1 MRRNRSLLS
10 ITGLREQMIAQTITE
25 LPLRSAYAMRVALPP
40 SIHQDPFDRL
50 LLAQAIEEQLTL
62 LTVDGILLRYPSH
75 VLDAR

>member
-1 MRRNRSLLS
+1 
-10 ITGLREQMIAQTITE
+10 MIAQTITE